1 MEFQYTLN
9 FEYLDMVK
17 QAIVTETWDCRD
29 VIPCSSEE
37 ALINL
42 INHIRDYSEQT
53 NGYPI
58 TFYMS
63 NYDRGNYE
71 ITLYS
76 NQLKEH
82 IRKLL
87 EYD

>member
-1 MEFQYTLN
+1 
-9 FEYLDMVK
+9 MVK
-17 QAIVTETWDCRD
+17 QAIVTEVWDCRD

-42 INHIRDYSEQT
+42 INHIRAYSQQT
-53 NGYPI
+53 NAYPM
-58 TFYMS
+58 TFYIS

-71 ITLYS
+71 AIFYS

-82 IRKLL
+82 TRKLL

>member
-1 MEFQYTLN
+1 
-9 FEYLDMVK
+9 MVK

-42 INHIRDYSEQT
+42 INHIREYSQQT
-53 NGYPI
+53 NTYPM
-58 TFYMS
+58 TFYIS

-71 ITLYS
+71 ATFYS

-82 IRKLL
+82 TRKLL

>member
-1 MEFQYTLN
+1 
-9 FEYLDMVK
+9 MVK
-17 QAIVTETWDCRD
+17 QAIVTEVWDCRD
-29 VIPCSSEE
+29 VIPCFSEE

-42 INHIRDYSEQT
+42 INHIRAYSQQT
-53 NGYPI
+53 NAYPM
-58 TFYMS
+58 TFYVS

-71 ITLYS
+71 TTLYS

-82 IRKLL
+82 TRKLL

>member
-9 FEYLDMVK
+9 FECLDMVK
-17 QAIVTETWDCRD
+17 QAIVTEVWDCRD

-42 INHIRDYSEQT
+42 INHIRAYSQQT
-53 NGYPI
+53 NAYPM
-58 TFYMS
+58 TFYIS

-71 ITLYS
+71 AALYS

-82 IRKLL
+82 TRKLL

>member
-9 FEYLDMVK
+9 FECLDTVK

-37 ALINL
+37 TLINL
-42 INHIRDYSEQT
+42 INHIREYSQQT
-53 NGYPI
+53 NTYPM
-58 TFYMS
+58 TFYIS

-71 ITLYS
+71 ATFYS
-76 NQLKEH
+76 NQLKKH
-82 IRKLL
+82 TRKLL